1 MEAYALS
8 FLLYKEGF
16 KQVTKQCTVRFFKR
30 TIILFVC
37 PYTVRASNSEQ
48 RQEEERGSFGREDS
62 ETSGRESRTVDE
74 PGEEAREEFGPWM
87 LVTRRKVG
95 PNVSKSR
102 FLASMTGR
110 GADTSAFGSRE
121 GQVPRANHQPYK
133 NDIKSHRGA
142 FEGNGKKGR
151 QVLSNCALE
160 KSGVYSQD
168 TANFGAEPT
177 HASPSCQSLDHAF
190 SFVTWAGSHPSSAGI
205 KGSVCCPSKGVKSG
219 SASDVRKSSRKGKS
233 LASPHGRRKQT
244 PVGNFSAGESNGII
258 RGDDDTNKSQPNDG
272 VGVVRS
278 IRDGSVEPHFS
289 FDTGKPK
296 VRDAPAK
303 RPSMDGVDKAL
314 VGLPLEQANRSRG
327 QDSWVE
333 SAITSVSG
341 AKFES
346 LKQLRRSR
354 GKENNERRVCCGGLQ
369 REYEEHIT
377 SASGC
382 PTPTTQPSDKLK
394 GIPIGDTRACN
405 NLGGRG
411 GVSRKVLRE
420 MGWKADLLLQLPQAK
435 VVHCY
440 REANFCADA
449 LAKLGASSSD
459 GTSRG
464 SRSCLSQKE
473 AGSKNKCKCKNFS
486 WMDRANLIKSVA
498 ICPP

>member
-1 MEAYALS
+1 MDTTAFTSPISFKDKLLGEIPGAFMQAFNLEAANMESSVPDADIDDLNMGLISVKLQPETRSHIRAKWAHALIVKVFGRTVGFHFLHSRVMSMWKPAGRLDCVDLGKDFFLIRFGLVEDYDRVLRGGPWFVGGHYLTMRMWEPNFKPSLAACSLVAVWARLPELPFEYYELAVLKEIGNSIGPVLRIDANTASETRGRYARICIQVDLNKPLVRRI
-8 FLLYKEGF
+8 LLEGVVQEIQYEGISSLCF
-16 KQVTKQCTVRFFKR
+16 SCGRAGHRQEA
-30 TIILFVC
+30 C

-168 TANFGAEPT
+168 TANFGAEPS

-244 PVGNFSAGESNGII
+244 PVGNFS
-258 RGDDDTNKSQPNDG
+258 
-272 VGVVRS
+272 
-278 IRDGSVEPHFS
+278 
-289 FDTGKPK
+289 
-296 VRDAPAK
+296 
-303 RPSMDGVDKAL
+303 
-314 VGLPLEQANRSRG
+314 
-327 QDSWVE
+327 
-333 SAITSVSG
+333 
-341 AKFES
+341 
-346 LKQLRRSR
+346 
-354 GKENNERRVCCGGLQ
+354 
-369 REYEEHIT
+369 
-377 SASGC
+377 
-382 PTPTTQPSDKLK
+382 
-394 GIPIGDTRACN
+394 
-405 NLGGRG
+405 
-411 GVSRKVLRE
+411 
-420 MGWKADLLLQLPQAK
+420 
-435 VVHCY
+435 
-440 REANFCADA
+440 
-449 LAKLGASSSD
+449 
-459 GTSRG
+459 
-464 SRSCLSQKE
+464 
-473 AGSKNKCKCKNFS
+473 
-486 WMDRANLIKSVA
+486 
-498 ICPP
+498 